1 MPGVSGEMQAAAS
14 VPTELGL
21 PQELGRAV
29 PGAESSQNSEAD
41 VAGGEQGGCMD
52 RAGIVFIVTDVG
64 CASLQGKC
72 SLHTG
77 GSHNPNLQVG
87 SIQDNNELRKHK

>member
-29 PGAESSQNSEAD
+29 AGAESSQNSEAD
-41 VAGGEQGGCMD
+41 VAGGERG
-52 RAGIVFIVTDVG
+52 DVWTG
-64 CASLQGKC
+64 PVLCLQ
-72 SLHTG
+72 SQT
-77 GSHNPNLQVG
+77 
-87 SIQDNNELRKHK
+87 

>member
-29 PGAESSQNSEAD
+29 AGAESSQNSARQTWQEGSEGD
-41 VAGGEQGGCMD
+41 VW
-52 RAGIVFIVTDVG
+52 
-64 CASLQGKC
+64 
-72 SLHTG
+72 TG
-77 GSHNPNLQVG
+77 PVLC
-87 SIQDNNELRKHK
+87 L